1 MVVRM
6 AMFFILLSSAGSV
19 SFVASQG
26 SKAGKSRA
34 NINGV
39 WVLDK
44 SKSDATEYGFNF
56 DLDIRLTIE
65 QREPEIRITRSY
77 FQDGAENRQQ
87 LTYFTDG
94 RGETNP
100 TILVGEV
107 IKSETKWNG
116 DKLVSKNTGQA
127 EIAPRIAVIYERA
140 DEWRL
145 SKDGNTLVQITRI
158 YNARS
163 SRGEPYLTTD
173 HQNVPP
179 LFSRSETKRVFR
191 RSVQK

>member
-1 MVVRM
+1 MAVQM
-6 AMFFILLSSAGSV
+6 AMFFILLSSVGAVPFGL
-19 SFVASQG
+19 SQQ
-26 SKAGKSRA
+26 SKAGKSRP

-44 SKSDATEYGFNF
+44 SRSEVTEYGFNL
-56 DLDIRLTIE
+56 DLDMRLTIE
-65 QREPEIRITRSY
+65 QQEPQIRITRSY

-87 LTYFTDG
+87 LTYFSDG

-116 DKLVSKNTGQA
+116 DKLVSKNTGQS
-127 EIAPRIAVIYERA
+127 EIAPRIAIIYERA

-145 SKDGNTLVQITRI
+145 SKDGNTLVHITRI

-179 LFSRSETKRVFR
+179 PFSRSETRRVFH